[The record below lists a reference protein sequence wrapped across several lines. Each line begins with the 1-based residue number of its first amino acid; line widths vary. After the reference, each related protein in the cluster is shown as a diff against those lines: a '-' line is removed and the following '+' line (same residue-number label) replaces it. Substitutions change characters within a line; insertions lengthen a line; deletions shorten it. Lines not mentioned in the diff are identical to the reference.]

1 MTVLTSAAY
10 LHTPITSVG
19 SEFMQLIYMCTV
31 HQQTTVTPDNN
42 TVFMFVRKKKCF
54 NPHHHAAMVDFHLSS
69 GTCTCTHMR
78 AGDAPAKSKGRPT
91 LLLIVRD
98 APAQSKDTP
107 SQSQRYSPMKELIS
121 TLSMSAM
128 GVKVYWMVGRS
139 PTASVH

>member
-98 APAQSKDTP
+98 APAQSKGHSCSEQGHPFSEPEVLTNERVD
-107 SQSQRYSPMKELIS
+107 LN
-121 TLSMSAM
+121 TLNVGNGGE
-128 GVKVYWMVGRS
+128 GVLDGG
-139 PTASVH
+139 